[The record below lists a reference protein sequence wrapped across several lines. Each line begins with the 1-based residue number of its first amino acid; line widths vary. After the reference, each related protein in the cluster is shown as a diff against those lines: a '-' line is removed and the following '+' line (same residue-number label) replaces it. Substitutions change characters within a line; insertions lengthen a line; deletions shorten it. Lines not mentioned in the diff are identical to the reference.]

1 MKKKFILLS
10 AFAILLSSCGNDE
23 KKEEVTPEVIPQV
36 AEEVAPEVTEE
47 VAEPE
52 EPKKQADYLPNEEIV
67 TETGLTVTFLQ
78 MAADTI
84 LGYYDKADEG
94 MLIRSVEVLVVNNTE
109 EEVKISPYDFVLV
122 DEQGES
128 YAQDF
133 TQGKEPS
140 LSDEAIRPGKERHGW
155 VEFTQV
161 PEDAK
166 EFTVVYS
173 PNGETFYI
181 EFE

>member
-1 MKKKFILLS
+1 MKTKIILLS
-10 AFAILLSSCGNDE
+10 AFAIILSSCGNDE
-23 KKEEVTPEVIPQV
+23 KKEEVAKEVIPEV
-36 AEEVAPEVTEE
+36 AEEVTPEVTEE
-47 VAEPE
+47 VVVPE

-78 MAADTI
+78 MAADTK

-109 EEVKISPYDFVLV
+109 EEVEVSPYDFVLE
-122 DEQGES
+122 DGKGENYS
-128 YAQDF
+128 QDF

-140 LSDEAIRPGKERHGW
+140 LSDEAIRPGKKRQGW

-161 PEDAK
+161 PEDA
-166 EFTVVYS
+166 EGFTVVYS
-173 PNGETFYI
+173 PDGETFYI